1 MCKSVDNN
9 WYLQGGVSTKMLVGG
24 QLSRRSKQL
33 PIRQEPRGD
42 ADPLLNTPG
51 WNGSAVILE
60 GHVRLNSS
68 VGCEALSTDPRPV
81 QVSRNSGDLRL
92 FLSPISPRIL
102 VGAFRRSFVPG
113 SPWNR
118 RRC

>member
-1 MCKSVDNN
+1 
-9 WYLQGGVSTKMLVGG
+9 MLVGG
-24 QLSRRSKQL
+24 QLSRRSEQL

-42 ADPLLNTPG
+42 ADPLLNTQSWMGPLLCWGATFGSIRLLVARLFRQIPG
-51 WNGSAVILE
+51 PFGSPE
-60 GHVRLNSS
+60 
-68 VGCEALSTDPRPV
+68 
-81 QVSRNSGDLRL
+81 NSGGLRL
-92 FLSPISPRIL
+92 VLSSISLRIL